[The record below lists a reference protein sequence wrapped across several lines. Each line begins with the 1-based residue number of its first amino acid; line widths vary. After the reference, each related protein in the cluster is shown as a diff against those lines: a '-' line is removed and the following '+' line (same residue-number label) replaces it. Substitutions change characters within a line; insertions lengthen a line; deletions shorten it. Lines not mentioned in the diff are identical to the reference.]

1 MADRIPS
8 DHSSLTT
15 VRATLV
21 QSGGLD
27 RPKIEVPDTDD
38 DDADRF
44 PGNELVRV
52 VAADTEYRARIE
64 TPLTG
69 DGREIRGLYETPT
82 LARNPEEG
90 ENRLADWADQTG
102 VEFGQSVLVDV
113 IEAGF
118 KYGLREPGE
127 RAFYEATESPDDGLA
142 DIAQQLDG

>member
-15 VRATLV
+15 VRATLA

-27 RPKIEVPDTDD
+27 RPKIEIPD
-38 DDADRF
+38 DDADQF
-44 PGNELVRV
+44 PDGELVRV
-52 VAADTEYRARIE
+52 VADDTEYRAHIE
-64 TPLTG
+64 TPLTA
-69 DGREIRGLYETPT
+69 DGREIRGLYDSPSV
-82 LARNPEEG
+82 ARDPESG
-90 ENRLADWADQTG
+90 DNRLGDWADNTG

-127 RAFYEATESPDDGLA
+127 RAFYEATESPDDNLA